1 MIRIIP
7 TSIARKPVL
16 PVRKVEEL
24 IAAIGTE
31 RYGATCLDVLDES
44 FDVDHWALFRYRPDS
59 TVHCVASASR
69 AHAAEAQANVQQ
81 FVERCHRV
89 DPSLIALR
97 QRRAE
102 SACIAELQVG
112 DIHDRQ
118 YRHCFELTRVK
129 ERFSLFVRS
138 GADLYQL
145 SIYRGARNPAL
156 RSAAIDSFAALAS
169 VIITSGT
176 KHEKLSWVD
185 SGMRAQ
191 LDIKSIEQVLRLAP
205 LGLSERESE
214 VCARAAA
221 GSTILDTAADL
232 NIKSTS
238 VITYRQRAYAKL
250 KVSRQSELL
259 ALIHTLRSPE
269 A

>member
-1 MIRIIP
+1 MIRLVP
-7 TSIARKPVL
+7 TSIVHKPAL
-16 PVRKVEEL
+16 PVRRVEEL

-31 RYGATCLDVLDES
+31 RYAATCLEVLDDS

-69 AHAAEAQANVQQ
+69 IHVAAAQANVQR
-81 FVERCHRV
+81 FVDRCHRV

-97 QRRAE
+97 RRGAE
-102 SACIAELQVG
+102 TACIAEMQIG
-112 DIHDRQ
+112 DIRDRQ
-118 YRHCFELTRVK
+118 YRQCFELARVK

-145 SIYRGARNPAL
+145 SIYRGARNTAL
-156 RSAAIDSFAALAS
+156 RPAAIESFAALAS

-176 KHEKLSWVD
+176 KHEQLSGVD
-185 SGMRAQ
+185 PRLRDP
-191 LDIKSIEQVLRLAP
+191 LDIQSIERVLRLPP
-205 LGLSERESE
+205 LRLSRRESQ

-221 GSTILDTAADL
+221 GSTITDTAADL

-238 VITYRQRAYAKL
+238 VITYRQRAYEKL
-250 KVSRQSELL
+250 NVSRQSELL
-259 ALIHTLRSPE
+259 ALIHQLRPRR